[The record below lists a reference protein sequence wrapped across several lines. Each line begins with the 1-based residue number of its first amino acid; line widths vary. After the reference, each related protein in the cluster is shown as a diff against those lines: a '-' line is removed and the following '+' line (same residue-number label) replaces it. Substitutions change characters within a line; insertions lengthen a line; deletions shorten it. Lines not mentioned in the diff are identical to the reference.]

1 MSADP
6 VTLAVISFGVQAVG
20 TYQQVQYQKAM
31 TKAQLQEYET
41 ERKVNQLKGLQDS
54 NDVTEE
60 AEKKKKIN
68 RAIVAGSGYSDDSRS
83 FLAVQTEIDRIK
95 TRDISTIKLNTAR
108 SESKLQSAIYTTKI
122 MGKAQEYGAYTKLA
136 VSGFKT
142 AAYAKSYKAGKGQ
155 YDGASSMADYMN
167 NPTGYSGSN

>member
-20 TYQQVQYQKAM
+20 TYQQVQYQKAV

-95 TRDISTIKLNTAR
+95 TRDISNIKLNTAR

-142 AAYAKSYKAGKGQ
+142 AAYASSYKVPKGQ
-155 YDGASSMADYMN
+155 YDGASSMAEYMD

>member
-54 NDVTEE
+54 NDVNEA

-83 FLAVQTEIDRIK
+83 FFAVQGEIDRIAAK
-95 TRDISTIKLNTAR
+95 DVSTIKLNTAR
-108 SESKLQSAIYTTKI
+108 SESKLQSAIYTTKV

-142 AAYAKSYKAGKGQ
+142 ASYAQSYKGGTGQ
-155 YDGASSMADYMN
+155 YDGASSMAEYMN